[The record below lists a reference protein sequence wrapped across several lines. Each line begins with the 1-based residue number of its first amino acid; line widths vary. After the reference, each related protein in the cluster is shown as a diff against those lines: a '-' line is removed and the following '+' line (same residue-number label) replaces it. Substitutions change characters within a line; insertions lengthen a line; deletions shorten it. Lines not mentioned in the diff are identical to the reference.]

1 MAKIIFSATNSQ
13 KGLLKILSKKL
24 IKNRVKSSLAG
35 IKGDCEPLKPYKM
48 NRFSI
53 LLLVLALFTASCG
66 LIDDKDTLPQKPN
79 NNEMKKADEYPSRG
93 VR

>member
-1 MAKIIFSATNSQ
+1 
-13 KGLLKILSKKL
+13 
-24 IKNRVKSSLAG
+24 VKPSLAG
-35 IKGDCEPLKPYKM
+35 IKGDCEPLKPNKM

-79 NNEMKKADEYPSRG
+79 NNEMRKADEYPSRG

>member
-1 MAKIIFSATNSQ
+1 
-13 KGLLKILSKKL
+13 
-24 IKNRVKSSLAG
+24 
-35 IKGDCEPLKPYKM
+35 M

-79 NNEMKKADEYPSRG
+79 NNEMRKADEYPSRG